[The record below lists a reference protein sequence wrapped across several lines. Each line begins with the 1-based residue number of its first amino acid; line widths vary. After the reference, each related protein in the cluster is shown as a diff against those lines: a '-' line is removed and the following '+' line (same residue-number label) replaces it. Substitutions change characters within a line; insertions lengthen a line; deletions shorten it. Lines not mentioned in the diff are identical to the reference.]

1 MFHNFRCTDMQ
12 HQKQGRS
19 TATDSLGKAVKKS
32 RATTGCSYF
41 QQRAVERL
49 RDEAL
54 LEVQDV
60 EQLVTLGRKLSA
72 CPYYASRAAVGD
84 AQVCIC
90 IRVYCGNFWAELLV
104 NPLAPELFF

>member
-1 MFHNFRCTDMQ
+1 MFLNFRCTDMQ
-12 HQKQGRS
+12 RKKKGRS
-19 TATDSLGKAVKKS
+19 TETDSLGKAVKKS

-49 RDEAL
+49 RDEVL

-72 CPYYASRAAVGD
+72 CPYYGSRGAVSD

-90 IRVYCGNFWAELLV
+90 IHAYCRNFCTELNV
-104 NPLAPELFF
+104 KN